1 MNLSYSIDPI
11 EIVPKSTLIRI
22 ESWFIPFDI
31 VLIVLSIF
39 SIVICVCILLIMIF
53 DKTFYTVPM
62 MLIGNLCLTVLMFS
76 CGLLSYSIFTLE
88 NDLKQI
94 ESSDSYCIIRSF
106 LTYGSGTTMD
116 YSYLLQSIYRYVIVV
131 YPNNLFLQSFR
142 FQFLLICLTWIGGY
156 VYLIPYVSTG
166 QIVYNVDNQICQ
178 AGLRL
183 SFPLMFLLVYA
194 YIFPMLLVLLIYL
207 KLFLVVKEM
216 SKHVTPI
223 NTLVRARKQLKMV
236 RRTVILI
243 IPGMTVC
250 FPYAIFIVIS
260 FFISPPKYHLRI
272 CYLFINVSV
281 LLVMIAVFQFTES
294 LKTSSM
300 KKLKR
305 RPNIVIP
312 WIA

>member
-11 EIVPKSTLIRI
+11 EIVRNSKLIPI
-22 ESWFIPFDI
+22 ESWFIPVDI
-31 VLIVLSIF
+31 LLIVFSILSILI
-39 SIVICVCILLIMIF
+39 SGCILLIMVF
-53 DKTFYTVPM
+53 DKTFYTIPM
-62 MLIGNLCLTVLMFS
+62 MLTGNLCLSALMFS
-76 CGLLSYSIFTLE
+76 CGLLSYSIFTLK

-94 ESSDSYCIIRSF
+94 ESEDSYCVIRSF
-106 LTYGSGTTMD
+106 ITYSSGTTMD
-116 YSYLLQSIYRYVIVV
+116 YSYLLQSIYRYIIVV
-131 YPNNLFLQSFR
+131 YPNNFLLQSFR
-142 FQFLLICLTWIGGY
+142 FQFLLICLTWLGGY
-156 VYLIPYVSTG
+156 VYLIPYLSTG
-166 QIVYNVDNQICQ
+166 QIIYNVDNQICQ
-178 AGLRL
+178 VPLRL
-183 SFPLMFLLVYA
+183 SFSLMFMLLYG
-194 YIFPMLLVLLIYL
+194 YIIPMLLVLFIYL
-207 KLFLVVKEM
+207 KLFLYVKEM
-216 SKHVTPI
+216 SEHVIPI

-243 IPGMTVC
+243 ILGMTVC
-250 FPYAIFIVIS
+250 FPYTIFIVIS